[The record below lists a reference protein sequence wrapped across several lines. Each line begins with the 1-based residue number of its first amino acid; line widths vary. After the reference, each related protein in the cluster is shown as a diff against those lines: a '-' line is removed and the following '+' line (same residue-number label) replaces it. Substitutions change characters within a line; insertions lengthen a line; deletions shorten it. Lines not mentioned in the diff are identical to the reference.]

1 MDNRTNFEQWYD
13 RQDDGTP
20 NQEQKTQLSINQET
34 AAPEG
39 TNIIDPSQLTVEDI
53 EGPNKPPETPPP
65 ETPTEEPPAEPEK
78 SYGEKALEN
87 ESVVDKYVKD
97 GLAYIK
103 DALDDRDYD
112 EIREELDAADVRRL
126 DSQNVFSKATDEA
139 ERALRP
145 VWTAPIN
152 SAAQV
157 SKLVLDTAGSA
168 LGMRGD
174 EPSPWSSE
182 YEGAEFNLVGAK
194 PVTEIGELGA
204 VLLGFMSNARVINAV
219 IPGGPSVASKPG
231 FIGKVQRG
239 YRNFSVGAI
248 ADLVYTPGDGNLINM
263 AQDTEFLQI
272 GEVMKKTKFLDALA
286 HKDEDNEYIRRIKN
300 MAEGGIMEK
309 AVDGIELTYKA
320 FRKVFG
326 DIYKP
331 VMDARKIPAKEL
343 PPQVTEAGEII
354 FQEITSL
361 DDPQLARQTGEVLKE
376 LEELK
381 LKVKGDKEAE
391 QAIENAK
398 IINKQLELD
407 MSSGP
412 RQTEMGDLLGD
423 PVFKP
428 IHTRRPGY
436 EQRKAE
442 DVANSG
448 TKEQQLYE
456 PNERSGKSASYPIRG
471 VAAQQAQQPEFGSVV
486 PRTSTNPLTT
496 DAMKKQLNATQD
508 GMGDLTFQMMP
519 EEFKVEMN
527 DYRANNKKTTPESQ
541 AKVRNLITAWKNKD
555 ASAMEILHSVVED
568 AGLPMPV
575 IRTIYGDLAG
585 RAIIQDLANQITE
598 KVPLM
603 QEIMSKGGD
612 MTRQADMIIDD
623 LIAVGKEVIKGR
635 SYKGSA
641 MAALKADAPIEELIR
656 KVESGAF
663 DAPTVRDPK
672 VDKKLN
678 EFQAEWESIRAGIKA
693 GDPKAIE
700 EMNVLGEGLVIADG
714 NPELIEVFSE
724 QAARIGG
731 QNFRTVMYNSYLSSF
746 RTHERNILGTGFNI
760 SMKPI
765 LAAAGSLAKPQQ
777 AKAALAMYGSIF
789 GGLSDS
795 YKAAR
800 IQWQKTGDSQVAR
813 GYLMSQKN
821 MAEQVDNMYARAK
834 TPGQRATAIFV
845 RAQYYWLA
853 TPAGQYATR
862 AMNST
867 DAAFRVISARQSAKF
882 DYLTG
887 IAKDGKTYSAD
898 ELNDLI
904 KSKFDEDFSITDPIA
919 LKRSKEDTFQQDLT
933 GFIAKLDD
941 AIKEGG
947 VLASAALPFV
957 KTPTNILAQTPQ
969 FLPILPR
976 VARYT
981 PSGLNFMREY
991 KKVIEGD
998 DELLKAV
1005 YKGREGA
1012 AYIIGIT
1019 AVNMAL
1025 NGVLTGSGHVDRG
1038 ERALDELKIPRHSF
1052 KLGGQ
1057 WHSHRFLGPISTVLS
1072 MYADAGYVLN
1082 NSHRYDDYN
1091 EVFAQATY
1099 SVAGALFEQSWL
1111 KGIVDV
1117 FGYLDEVFSGE
1128 RGTNGLDVVDAVSAN
1143 ALRAFT
1149 KYGGALK
1156 DFNNFLVPGAR
1167 EYNSHMERYMA
1178 EVLPYSKAFL
1188 GAEKISPLS
1197 GEPIINEAQ
1206 ARTNILTPFSSKDVN
1221 ESVALE
1227 GLVKHGIHYTL
1238 ELNNHY
1244 KKIPLS
1250 ATTKH
1255 EVNKIMAKPG
1265 NGRMGL
1271 EQMLVNHFK
1280 TEGFKLQYKEW
1291 LKSPTPKEKMPWYTG
1306 TVEKIAD
1313 LRTYAINQYIRSGSD
1328 DAEQLDRKL
1337 KKQSEYEKQAL
1348 AGKAKNANRAYE
1360 QLLELTRP

>member
-1 MDNRTNFEQWYD
+1 MEDRSTYQQWID
-13 RQDDGTP
+13 SMAGTP
-20 NQEQKTQLSINQET
+20 DKEQDAQLSINQET

-39 TNIIDPSQLTVEDI
+39 TNVIDTSKLTVEDI
-53 EGPNKPPETPPP
+53 EGPKKPPETPPP
-65 ETPTEEPPAEPEK
+65 ETPPEEPPAEPEK

-97 GLAYIK
+97 GLAFIK
-103 DALDDRDYD
+103 DAFDDRDYD
-112 EIREELDAADVRRL
+112 EIREEIDASDVRRL
-126 DSQNVFSKATDEA
+126 DSQNVLSKATGEA
-139 ERALRP
+139 ERALMP
-145 VWTAPIN
+145 VFTAPIN

-157 SKLVLDTAGSA
+157 GKLVVDTAGSA

-174 EPSPWSSE
+174 EPSPWTSE

-204 VLLGFMSNARVINAV
+204 TLLGFMSNARVINAV

-231 FIGKVQRG
+231 FIGKIQRAH
-239 YRNFSVGAI
+239 RNFTVGAI

-263 AQDTEFLQI
+263 AQDTEFLRI
-272 GEVMKKTKFLDALA
+272 GEVMKKTGFLDALA

-309 AVDGIELTYKA
+309 AVDGIDLTYKA
-320 FRKVFG
+320 FRKVFK
-326 DIYKP
+326 DIFKP

-354 FQEITSL
+354 FQEITAL

-428 IHTRRPGY
+428 IHTRRPGF

-471 VAAQQAQQPEFGSVV
+471 VAAQQAAQPEFGSAV

-508 GMGDLTFQMMP
+508 GMGDLTFEMMP

-527 DYRANNKKTTPESQ
+527 DYRANNKKTTPESK
-541 AKVRNLITAWKNKD
+541 AKVRDLITAWKNKD
-555 ASAMEILHSVVED
+555 ASAMELLHSVVDD

-612 MTRQADMIIDD
+612 ATRQSDMIIDD
-623 LIAVGKEVIKGR
+623 LIGVGKEVIKGR

-641 MAALKADAPIEELIR
+641 MAALKADAPIEDLIR
-656 KVESGAF
+656 KVEAGAF
-663 DAPTVRDPK
+663 DAPTAPDPK
-672 VDKKLN
+672 VDKKLK

-693 GDPKAIE
+693 GDPKAIDK
-700 EMNVLGEGLVIADG
+700 MNVLGEGLVLADG

-724 QAARIGG
+724 QAARISG
-731 QNFRTVMYNSYLSSF
+731 QNFRTTMYNAYLSSL
-746 RTHERNILGTGFNI
+746 RTHERNILGTGFNVA
-760 SMKPI
+760 MKPL
-765 LAAAGSLAKPQQ
+765 LAAGGSLAKPQQ

-789 GGLSDS
+789 GGLGDS

-800 IQWQKTGDSQVAR
+800 IQWQKTGDAQVAR
-813 GYLMSQKN
+813 GHLMSQRN
-821 MAEQVDNMYARAK
+821 MAEQVDNMYARAQ
-834 TPGQRATAIFV
+834 TAGQRATAIFV
-845 RAQYYWLA
+845 RAQYYLLA

-882 DYLTG
+882 DYLTQ

-933 GFIAKLDD
+933 GFIAKMDD

-947 VLASAALPFV
+947 VIASAALPFV
-957 KTPTNILAQTPQ
+957 KTPANILAQTPQ
-969 FLPILPR
+969 FMPILPR
-976 VARYT
+976 VARLT
-981 PSGLNFMREY
+981 PSGLGFMREY

-1025 NGVLTGSGHVDRG
+1025 NGVLTGSGHVDSG
-1038 ERALDELKIPRHSF
+1038 ERALDETHSPRHSF
-1052 KLGGQ
+1052 KFNGQ

-1072 MYADAGYVLN
+1072 MYADAAYVLN
-1082 NSHRYDDYN
+1082 NSHRYDDYT
-1091 EVFAQATY
+1091 EYFAQATY

-1111 KGIVDV
+1111 KGIVDTV
-1117 FGYLDEVFSGE
+1117 GYFEEVVSGQS
-1128 RGTNGLDVVDAVSAN
+1128 RGNALNLIDAFSAN
-1143 ALRAFT
+1143 ALKAFT

-1178 EVLPYSKAFL
+1178 ETLPLSKAFL

-1197 GEPIINEAQ
+1197 GEVIINESQ
-1206 ARTNILTPFSSKDVN
+1206 ARTNLLTPFSSRDVN
-1221 ESVALE
+1221 ESKALE
-1227 GLVKHGIHYTL
+1227 GLVQYGIHYTL

-1244 KKIPLS
+1244 KKLPLS

-1255 EVNKIMAKPG
+1255 EVNKLMANPG

-1280 TEGFKLQYKEW
+1280 SEGFQMQYKEW
-1291 LKSPTPKEKMPWYTG
+1291 LESPTPKEKMPWYTR

-1313 LRTYAINQYIRSGSD
+1313 LRTYAVNQYLKTRSD
-1328 DAEQLDRKL
+1328 DARNLDARL

-1348 AGKAKNANRAYE
+1348 AGKAKNARRVHQE
-1360 QLLELTRP
+1360 LLELNKP